1 MVGQFETVFQSGIDK
16 LQLVTIK
23 IEVLEHLNL
32 VLRQNQPLVR
42 CVPKLTSVTMNL
54 TSQDD
59 PMGKYSTEVKKRE
72 EAYMGQTPRMK
83 CECNVLSTARAR
95 HRTDDV
101 DKDDE
106 NYQAFRAA
114 VWVRSICK
122 TREALAHDQEVNHQ
136 GEACPPM
143 SAWLP
148 REDGDVTDD
157 DDDIEMGGQTQTYRC
172 PITMRPFVDAVTSCV
187 SLQSLERRRH

>member
-54 TSQDD
+54 TTQDD

-72 EAYMGQTPRMK
+72 EA
-83 CECNVLSTARAR
+83 
-95 HRTDDV
+95 
-101 DKDDE
+101 
-106 NYQAFRAA
+106 
-114 VWVRSICK
+114 
-122 TREALAHDQEVNHQ
+122 
-136 GEACPPM
+136 
-143 SAWLP
+143 
-148 REDGDVTDD
+148 
-157 DDDIEMGGQTQTYRC
+157 
-172 PITMRPFVDAVTSCV
+172 
-187 SLQSLERRRH
+187 